1 MTTANDRNSAP
12 PVLVTGANG
21 FVGTAVCR
29 ALREKGRTVRAAVRG
44 KAAQEALNAV
54 FPDLPCVSVG
64 DIGPDTAWTPALDGC
79 GVVVHLAARVHIMS
93 DTAADPLTEFRRLNR
108 DATRQLAESAAQAGV
123 QRFIFVSTIKV
134 NGEATSGSGFT
145 ENDRPAP
152 EDPYAVSKWEAEQA
166 IAEIGSTSGMRYVI
180 LRPPLMYGPGVG
192 ANFLRVL
199 RAVDQGDPVALG
211 SVRNRRSLLY
221 VGNLADAIV
230 TCLDHPAAADRTY
243 LVADSEDVSTS
254 ELFRRVGTALQR
266 PARLINVPVFL
277 LRLGASLLGRGAEVS
292 RVTGDLV
299 VDGSAIRRELGW
311 QPRYTMQEGLEE
323 TARWYRSQARSQG

>member
-1 MTTANDRNSAP
+1 MASEPERASS
-12 PVLVTGANG
+12 VLVTGANG

-29 ALREKGRTVRAAVRG
+29 ALLEKGRLVRAAVRDD
-44 KAAQEALNAV
+44 AARQALRAT

-64 DIGPDTAWTPALDGC
+64 DIGPNTDWASALADC
-79 GVVVHLAARVHIMS
+79 NVVVHLAARVHMMS
-93 DTAADPLTEFRRLNR
+93 DTAADPLAEFRRLNR
-108 DATRQLAESAAQAGV
+108 DATRHLAESAAQAGV
-123 QRFIFVSTIKV
+123 RRFVFVSTIKV

-145 ENDRPAP
+145 ENDPPAP
-152 EDPYAVSKWEAEQA
+152 DDPYAVSKWEAEQA
-166 IAEIGSTSGMRYVI
+166 IAEVASASGMDYVI

-199 RAVDQGDPVALG
+199 RAVDRGDPVALG

-230 TCLDHPAAADRTY
+230 TCLDHPEAAGRTY
-243 LVADSEDVSTS
+243 LVADGEDISTP

-266 PARLINVPVFL
+266 PARLINVPVFAM
-277 LRLGASLLGRGAEVS
+277 RVGASLLGRSAEVS

-299 VDGSAIRRELGW
+299 VDAGAIRRELGW

-323 TARWYRSQARSQG
+323 TARWYRSLAGSQG